1 MRSRIAL
8 LALFALLVS
17 SAVFA
22 QVRRGTIEISPFAG
36 YLFGGQ
42 FARGTTALF
51 DTDADV
57 DDHATYGVRL
67 GYNVTSKFEVELQA
81 SRTETAF
88 VTHDKNRLFG
98 ASGSS
103 KLGDLDIDYLLA
115 NFTFN
120 FGHRRAVPYITIGG
134 GAARL
139 SPSVP
144 GVQASRE
151 YKGTGTL
158 GAGVKVFFNPHFG
171 LRFDGRYYATWIR
184 DDNNNRDRS
193 DRCDRD
199 HSFRDCS
206 DRRDWLTNGDV
217 TGGLVFAF

>member
-1 MRSRIAL
+1 M
-8 LALFALLVS
+8 
-17 SAVFA
+17 
-22 QVRRGTIEISPFAG
+22 
-36 YLFGGQ
+36 
-42 FARGTTALF
+42 
-51 DTDADV
+51 
-57 DDHATYGVRL
+57 
-67 GYNVTSKFEVELQA
+67 
-81 SRTETAF
+81 
-88 VTHDKNRLFG
+88 THDKGSLFG

-120 FGHRRAVPYITIGG
+120 FGHHRAVPYITIGG
-134 GAARL
+134 GVARL
-139 SPSVP
+139 SPTVP

-184 DDNNNRDRS
+184 DDNNRDRT